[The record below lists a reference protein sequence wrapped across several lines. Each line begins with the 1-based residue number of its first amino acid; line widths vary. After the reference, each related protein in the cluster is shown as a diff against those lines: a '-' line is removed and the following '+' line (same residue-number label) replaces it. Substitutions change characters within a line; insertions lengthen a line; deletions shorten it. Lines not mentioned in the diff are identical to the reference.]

1 MTKDDSTV
9 NGRATLRDIM
19 QVQHL
24 TNCELK
30 EIRKD
35 IAVIR
40 AQSTRNTAIIAILV
54 SLVTSLITGTLL
66 YFVKGLF

>member
-1 MTKDDSTV
+1 
-9 NGRATLRDIM
+9 M